1 MDNKEPKKHKRQ
13 NIKRLRFLLEKEFLQ
28 IFRNGFMPKM
38 LVAFP
43 LFVMC
48 IMPWVLTMDV
58 KNIKVDV
65 VDNDHSTLSQQL
77 VQHIV
82 ASNYFIFHKQQ
93 NTYTEA
99 MKSIEKSETDI
110 IITIPQHFERDK
122 MNGLMPQVFIAAN
135 TVNGTKGMMGS
146 SYLSNIVTR
155 QLYPEIDV
163 IESNISILYLYNKHL
178 NYKLYMI
185 PSLIA
190 MLLMMLCGF
199 LPTLNIVAE
208 KEAGTIEAINVT
220 PVGKWTFILA
230 KLIPYWLIAI
240 LVVTICF
247 IIAWL
252 LYGITSVGSLPLVY
266 LLCILLAFVFSGLG
280 LVISNYNE
288 TMQQAAF
295 AMWFI
300 IMIMIMMSG
309 LFTPS
314 RSMPDW
320 AYATTYLNPMHYFI
334 GAIRTIFVRGGN
346 FQSIAS
352 QVWSLLAFA
361 IAMDTWAVVSY
372 KKNSK

>member
-1 MDNKEPKKHKRQ
+1 
-13 NIKRLRFLLEKEFLQ
+13 
-28 IFRNGFMPKM
+28 
-38 LVAFP
+38 
-43 LFVMC
+43 
-48 IMPWVLTMDV
+48 
-58 KNIKVDV
+58 
-65 VDNDHSTLSQQL
+65 
-77 VQHIV
+77 
-82 ASNYFIFHKQQ
+82 
-93 NTYTEA
+93 

-163 IESNISILYLYNKHL
+163 IESNISTLYLYNKHL

>member
-1 MDNKEPKKHKRQ
+1 
-13 NIKRLRFLLEKEFLQ
+13 
-28 IFRNGFMPKM
+28 
-38 LVAFP
+38 
-43 LFVMC
+43 
-48 IMPWVLTMDV
+48 
-58 KNIKVDV
+58 
-65 VDNDHSTLSQQL
+65 
-77 VQHIV
+77 
-82 ASNYFIFHKQQ
+82 
-93 NTYTEA
+93 
-99 MKSIEKSETDI
+99 
-110 IITIPQHFERDK
+110 
-122 MNGLMPQVFIAAN
+122 
-135 TVNGTKGMMGS
+135 
-146 SYLSNIVTR
+146 
-155 QLYPEIDV
+155 
-163 IESNISILYLYNKHL
+163 
-178 NYKLYMI
+178 
-185 PSLIA
+185 
-190 MLLMMLCGF
+190 MLCGF

-280 LVISNYNE
+280 LVIANYNE